1 MRKEAV
7 KAPSNPKGHQRKSE
21 EFPEE
26 GVPFFKPGK
35 RTVSSPR
42 LPRNPPQLHHDLPPR
57 NTPKTQKPP
66 IKTTFPPLKLFCKQ
80 KPEK

>member
-26 GVPFFKPGK
+26 GVPFSNPGK
-35 RTVSSPR
+35 GQFPHHVCHAIHHNFTTIYHHETHQKRK
-42 LPRNPPQLHHDLPPR
+42 NPQ
-57 NTPKTQKPP
+57 
-66 IKTTFPPLKLFCKQ
+66 
-80 KPEK
+80 